1 MKKAGSL
8 ICIAITL
15 PVIVWGVCGILP
27 TFDDFTSL
35 QSPWQVQIADEGYFF
50 SDAVRRPFDYLL
62 GLLVGY
68 VPSLFPTLNHVLIV
82 LGHAASALIVYTICR
97 RLNMSLTATNIATLF
112 FFFSPASLGATLAC
126 DGFNQTFAQLWGLA
140 ALWTYLTK
148 HNHLWVACV
157 VMAAL
162 SKENGLAWAVVPPIL
177 AYGFRLTDRRTAL
190 RHVGIGLAV
199 AFVYFALYF
208 TIYRSGMLGIEYAE
222 EYSQGSWL
230 SHLKDFM
237 QLMAYTWLP
246 IDYVSAIYPP
256 SRNWAIVALTAIL
269 SLTFLL
275 LLAAKCGQLLKS
287 GKNGQPKMR
296 RLLTLVACFFI
307 IVSPHLVTLVSIM
320 HNYAALSMAALIVAC
335 LITEPAASQPVADG
349 LPVSSKPAA
358 LIALFAL
365 YLAACLM
372 TDVHHYLS
380 ARESGLLGR
389 QLALQA
395 INQAPK
401 PVERAFCISI
411 DNEAEPRYS
420 NFCVRPVDAFAWG
433 LSVRHY
439 SHYRWTTAIS
449 EIKLPAY
456 DRQQVEALADSALH
470 SGNEAVW
477 VVGHRPDSL
486 TIITHDQR

>member
-1 MKKAGSL
+1 MKKACSL
-8 ICIAITL
+8 ICIVITL
-15 PVIVWGVCGILP
+15 PFIVWGVCGILP

-68 VPSLFPTLNHVLIV
+68 FPSLFPTLNHVLIM
-82 LGHAASALIVYTICR
+82 LGHAVSALIVYALCR
-97 RLNMSLTATNIATLF
+97 RLNMNLTATNIATLF

-126 DGFNQTFAQLWGLA
+126 DGFNQTFAQLWGLM
-140 ALWTYLTK
+140 ALWLYLTK

-162 SKENGLAWAVVPPIL
+162 SKENGLAWAVVPPIF
-177 AYGFRLTDRRTAL
+177 AYGFCLTDRRTAL

-199 AFVYFALYF
+199 AIVYFAVYF

-222 EYSQGSWL
+222 EYSQGGWQ
-230 SHLKDFM
+230 SHLNDFV
-237 QLMAYTWLP
+237 QLMVYTWLP

-256 SRNWAIVALTAIL
+256 SRNWAIVVLTAIL
-269 SLTFLL
+269 SLPFLL
-275 LLAAKCGQLLKS
+275 WLVNKCGQLLKNS
-287 GKNGQPKMR
+287 KCRQSKIR
-296 RLLTLVACFFI
+296 RLLTLVICFFI

-320 HNYAALSMAALIVAC
+320 HNYAALSMAALLVAC
-335 LITEPAASQPVADG
+335 LLTEPTTSQSVANG
-349 LPVSSKPAA
+349 FSISSKPTV
-358 LIALFAL
+358 LVTLFAL
-365 YLAACLM
+365 YLAACLI
-372 TDVHHYLS
+372 TDTHHFLS

-389 QLALQA
+389 QLAMQA
-395 INQAPK
+395 IDQAPK
-401 PVERAFCISI
+401 PLERAFCISI

-439 SHYRWTTAIS
+439 THYRWTTAIS